1 MKHRQK
7 AEPWNNNREGMREE
21 IIMVE
26 GQQNVSRDFTDVAD
40 KD

>member
-7 AEPWNNNREGMREE
+7 AEPLNNNREGMREE

>member
-7 AEPWNNNREGMREE
+7 SEPLNNNREGMREE